1 MYHIKGKHSRLYQCG
16 ILNCNCSLG
25 EQWRRVSAG
34 TQVLLS
40 VKTSYEITS
49 GPSLPTSDFS
59 RDSSCRGD
67 VIVFPRRQRGM
78 GSTVTEQHVT
88 HILVVDDDRSIRETL
103 RVVLQEEGYTVS
115 EAEDGQVALKIL
127 QASKEP
133 MVVLLD
139 LRMPVLDGAGVLAF
153 VADDQRLSALHAFLL
168 ITANRDAIGDKTERL
183 LH

>member
-1 MYHIKGKHSRLYQCG
+1 
-16 ILNCNCSLG
+16 
-25 EQWRRVSAG
+25 
-34 TQVLLS
+34 
-40 VKTSYEITS
+40 
-49 GPSLPTSDFS
+49 
-59 RDSSCRGD
+59 
-67 VIVFPRRQRGM
+67 M

-115 EAEDGQVALKIL
+115 EAEDGQVALNIL

-153 VADDQRLSALHAFLL
+153 VAEDQRLSALHAFLL

-183 LH
+183 LRQLQVMVIPKPFDLDRLIDIVADTAYRKRASLPHTWTDASPHQAARSSNS